1 VHHFIKVVFV
11 ATKVAAITWTSA
23 SVAAPNEAAS
33 TRNATC
39 AALADTIARAHP
51 TLRAAKA
58 RSNAA
63 VERSHAESSLPP
75 PMASVEVW
83 DFPIGDP
90 SLADTEGMYM
100 FGLAQEFPGGGR
112 SDRARAEEQMSHEAR
127 AEGADAA
134 RRLKADAE
142 HACVSWAVA
151 ETVRARLVEHRRLL
165 EQVRDAALVSYRGS
179 AGGLGAVA
187 RADAELAGADRR
199 IAESDAEIETARTT
213 LAAFAGPD
221 VALPSA
227 APALSER
234 DENPDAAKLTQVAL
248 ATRGDIAAAQARKGA
263 ASARADA
270 ASSEANTP
278 SFEVKATYMQTPGMR
293 AGLGAMVGM
302 SLPWLWGGGSGR
314 REGARHDFEAAAAEA
329 ESARRMARAEVAQ
342 AVGRVRALRRSL
354 AVLREREIPA
364 AERAVEAGRASLG
377 SGGFDLSEWIEAAS
391 VLRAARVDEARTSG
405 EIEHA
410 FVDLE
415 ASVGR
420 PLERESSR
428 PGKKAP

>member
-1 VHHFIKVVFV
+1 MRHLITVVFV
-11 ATKVAAITWTSA
+11 ATKVIALCWSSEA
-23 SVAAPNEAAS
+23 SAAPNEAAANRTS
-33 TRNATC
+33 C
-39 AALADTIARAHP
+39 AAFAEAIARSHP
-51 TLRAAKA
+51 MPRAARA
-58 RSNAA
+58 RANAA

-90 SLADTEGMYM
+90 SLADSEGMYM
-100 FGLAQEFPGGGR
+100 FGLGQEFPGGGR
-112 SDRARAEEQMSHEAR
+112 SDRARAEEQMAHEAR
-127 AEGADAA
+127 AEGADAI
-134 RRLKADAE
+134 RRLKAEAA

-165 EQVRDAALVSYRGS
+165 EQVREAALVGYRGS

-187 RADAELAGADRR
+187 RADAELASADRR
-199 IAESDAEIETARTT
+199 IVESEAELETARTT

-221 VALPSA
+221 IPLPSN
-227 APALSER
+227 APALSGRGET
-234 DENPDAAKLTQVAL
+234 PDAAKLTQIAL
-248 ATRGDIAAAQARKGA
+248 ATRGDIAAAQARKGS

-270 ASSEANTP
+270 ASSEASTP

-302 SLPWLWGGGSGR
+302 SLPWLWGGGSSR
-314 REGARHDFEAAAAEA
+314 RDGARHDFEAAAAEA
-329 ESARRMARAEVAQ
+329 ESARRTARAEVAQ
-342 AVGRVRALRRSL
+342 AAGRVRALRRSL

-377 SGGFDLSEWIEAAS
+377 SGGFDLSAWLEAAS
-391 VLRAARVDEARTSG
+391 VLRAARVDEARTAG

-420 PLERESSR
+420 PLERGNSR
-428 PGKKAP
+428 PGSKAP

>member
-1 VHHFIKVVFV
+1 MPR
-11 ATKVAAITWTSA
+11 A
-23 SVAAPNEAAS
+23 
-33 TRNATC
+33 
-39 AALADTIARAHP
+39 ARA
-51 TLRAAKA
+51 RA
-58 RSNAA
+58 NAA
-63 VERSHAESSLPP
+63 VERSHAEGSLPA
-75 PMASVEVW
+75 PMASVEIW
-83 DFPIGDP
+83 DFPVGDP
-90 SLADTEGMYM
+90 SLADSEGMYM

-112 SDRARAEEQMSHEAR
+112 SDRARAEQQMAHEAK
-127 AEGADAA
+127 AEGADAL
-134 RRLKADAE
+134 RRLKADAA

-151 ETVRARLVEHRRLL
+151 ESVRERLVEHRKLL
-165 EQVRDAALVSYRGS
+165 EQVREAALVGYRGS

-187 RADAELAGADRR
+187 RADAELASAERR
-199 IAESDAEIETARTT
+199 IAESEAELETAQTT
-213 LAAFAGPD
+213 LAALAGPA
-221 VALPSA
+221 VTLPSA
-227 APALSER
+227 APPLSER
-234 DENPDAAKLTQVAL
+234 DEHPDPKKLTQIAL

-270 ASSEANTP
+270 ASSEATTP

-314 REGARHDFEAAAAEA
+314 RDGARYDFEAAAAEA
-329 ESARRMARAEVAQ
+329 ESARRMASAEVAQ

-377 SGGFDLSEWIEAAS
+377 SGGFDLSAWLEAAS
-391 VLRAARVDEARTSG
+391 VLRVARVDEARTSG

-420 PLERESSR
+420 PIEPGSS
-428 PGKKAP
+428 PSGSKNP